1 MASPYTNCRFKRKS
15 SVSKKCFHT
24 DAILHQH
31 GILAAEKTVH
41 IRKRYAFA
49 SFSYS
54 ELELLKEQNQLE
66 EDQDDEGSD
75 MNPGYEMLYLKNG
88 LAVTQNMNDRFFLF
102 DPSQMERI
110 EELVF
115 AGYEPVP
122 TNTVF
127 QNLNEETSLYS
138 QISSFE
144 SRQAVH
150 SENRLAKRNTVSVYY

>member
-1 MASPYTNCRFKRKS
+1 M
-15 SVSKKCFHT
+15 
-24 DAILHQH
+24 
-31 GILAAEKTVH
+31 
-41 IRKRYAFA
+41 
-49 SFSYS
+49 
-54 ELELLKEQNQLE
+54 ELLKEQNQLE